1 MKKLAL
7 KSVLLLSLAIISSSC
22 SSDDDNNS
30 GGSTYPRQVS
40 ITYKVNS
47 SNTTS
52 AQAVS
57 YKNATG
63 SMATVTDVTLPY
75 TITVNR
81 TVNAGDDASV
91 GYSSSNTSANVTL
104 QILVDNSV
112 VKTQDFN
119 AGTAAIAYLFQ

>member
-1 MKKLAL
+1 MKKLML
-7 KSVLLLSLAIISSSC
+7 KSVLLLSILFCAC
-22 SSDDDNNS
+22 SSDDNDS
-30 GGSTYPRQVS
+30 GGNSYPKEVS
-40 ITYKVNS
+40 ITYKVSS

-63 SMATVTDVTLPY
+63 GMATVTNVALPY

-81 TVNAGDDASV
+81 TVNEGDDASI
-91 GYSSSNTSANVTL
+91 GYSSANASANVTL

-112 VKTQDFN
+112 VKTQNFTV
-119 AGTAAIAYLFQ
+119 GTGAIQYLFE